1 MDKPRSI
8 SRTRPVFR
16 ACVRCGYFLR
26 GLPANHACPECG
38 LRFDEDCALYRV
50 TNPKQVLAFSIMIL
64 AGGWVS
70 LKNLPHLANFA
81 AASAWDKIGALAA
94 ALWIVFV
101 VAGTWF
107 IVRRYR
113 QGYEVAVT
121 ADGLIIHLPALPD
134 DLIPWSDI
142 ASVDLQ
148 ARAPNRPQTARVHLS
163 TGKTLTIGGVANVFP
178 DTAVAEDFVTRVDER
193 VGTSTPPK
201 DET

>member
-1 MDKPRSI
+1 MDQPRST

-16 ACVRCGYFLR
+16 ACVRCGYSLR

-38 LRFDEDCALYRV
+38 LRFDEGCALYRV
-50 TNPKQVLAFSIMIL
+50 TNPKQVLASSIMIL

-101 VAGTWF
+101 IAGTWF

-121 ADGLIIHLPALPD
+121 TDGLIIHLPALPD
-134 DLIPWSDI
+134 DLIPWADI
-142 ASVDLQ
+142 ARVELQ
-148 ARAPNRPQTARVHLS
+148 PRAPNKPQTARVHLS
-163 TGKTLTIGGVANVFP
+163 SGKTLTIGGVANVFA
-178 DTAVAEDFVTRVDER
+178 DAAIAEDFVTRLSQR
-193 VGTSTPPK
+193 LGCGTSPK
-201 DET
+201 KET